1 MRFSHA
7 QDIIKLQIRK
17 HMSYKGQN
25 DGKIRQE
32 NYTVRVRLCKICDK
46 LSPKPV
52 QEMDH
57 VSL

>member
-1 MRFSHA
+1 M
-7 QDIIKLQIRK
+7 L
-17 HMSYKGQN
+17 YKGQN